1 MKTLG
6 DRIRE
11 LREQNDLSLRELA
24 AKLGVSASFISDIEL
39 GRRNPSDERIRQLA
53 RLLGTTLDDLK
64 QFDTRPP
71 IRELRRVVRFDPRYS
86 VALRQMMDREITS
99 DELLEFI
106 EDRDRKRERRTGN
119 TGNEDVQAEDRTIP

>member
-11 LREQNDLSLRELA
+11 LREENDLTLRELA
-24 AKLGVSASFISDIEL
+24 AKINVSASFISDIEL

-53 RLLGTTLDDLK
+53 RLLGTTLEDLN

-71 IRELRRVVRFDPRYS
+71 IREIRSVVRSDPRYS
-86 VALRQMMDREITS
+86 VALRQMMDRKIS
-99 DELLEFI
+99 SADLMEFI
-106 EDRDRKRERRTGN
+106 RQKDEDRRKRK
-119 TGNEDVQAEDRTIP
+119 

>member
-24 AKLGVSASFISDIEL
+24 AKVGVTASFISDIEL

-53 RLLGTTLDDLK
+53 RLLGTSLDDLR
-64 QFDTRPP
+64 QYDTRPP
-71 IRELRRVVRFDPRYS
+71 IRELRRVVRSDPRYS
-86 VALRQMMDREITS
+86 VALRQMIDRGIPS
-99 DELLEFI
+99 DELIEFI
-106 EDRDRKRERRTGN
+106 EDRDRKQEQQEG
-119 TGNEDVQAEDRTIP
+119 

>member
-106 EDRDRKRERRTGN
+106 EDRDRKRER
-119 TGNEDVQAEDRTIP
+119 EDG

>member
-11 LREQNDLSLRELA
+11 LREENDLSLREMA
-24 AKLGVSASFISDIEL
+24 VKIGVSASFISDIEL
-39 GRRNPSDERIRQLA
+39 GRRNPSDERIAQLA
-53 RLLGTTLDDLK
+53 LLLGTSLDDLK

-71 IRELRRVVRFDPRYS
+71 IRELRRVVRSDPRYS

-99 DELLEFI
+99 EELIEFI
-106 EDRDRKRERRTGN
+106 ERRDRRRAQKNG
-119 TGNEDVQAEDRTIP
+119 